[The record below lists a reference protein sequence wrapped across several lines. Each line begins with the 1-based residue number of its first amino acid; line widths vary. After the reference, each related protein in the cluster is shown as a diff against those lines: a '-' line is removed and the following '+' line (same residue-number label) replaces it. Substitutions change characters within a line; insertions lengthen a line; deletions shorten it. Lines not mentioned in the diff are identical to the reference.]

1 MGLGVEMGPFSEMIC
16 SQMNSK
22 GSSKSNQDLSKDPEG
37 LSLKSVLLG
46 IFWLS
51 SVNMTL
57 KYSEKP

>member
-1 MGLGVEMGPFSEMIC
+1 MVLGVEMGPFSEMIC

-46 IFWLS
+46 IF
-51 SVNMTL
+51 
-57 KYSEKP
+57 